1 MLLPVTRNDRLP
13 EGLMK
18 HAHVLLLLLSPL
30 MSINLASANDYEV
43 SVTTVNV
50 WIRATD
56 GSGNAVTG
64 LQMSDFEIY
73 EDKKKMT
80 PTCFEEVHIQMPI
93 DETLTVEANAGP
105 SVPKRMILFLDL
117 YNTSQ
122 IELEKI
128 RPELDRFMSRVHLKG
143 WEMMMVAFLPTG
155 QLGIISPFTRS
166 ITNIRKVLDR
176 AKGNAQRDQQLSR
189 NDQDL
194 IELLAPLN
202 IAKQDSPDEPDSQN
216 RNPNNERGNG
226 GGLADQ
232 AFFDMSISNAY
243 RQADVFAR
251 REKYAAEHAFRG
263 LESFSEY
270 YGKNLS
276 AGEHTLIIFVSGGI
290 NSDPGRR
297 YFDIVNSY
305 VEGTAANVDPGDF
318 ILESGTVV
326 KENNFDLERL
336 VNKSI
341 GKLNRYNLTLYAM
354 NTRGLPSSGAD
365 ITKAEANFA
374 ALDVNFLKDY
384 QDSLAH
390 MAEETGGFSFQ
401 NSQNFKLGLDSV
413 LNDISHQ
420 YLVCYRSP
428 DHKKAE
434 EYHSIKVV
442 AKKPGL
448 KLRYRQGYV
457 D

>member
-1 MLLPVTRNDRLP
+1 
-13 EGLMK
+13 MK
-18 HAHVLLLLLSPL
+18 KFIFKCRADE
-30 MSINLASANDYEV
+30 NLAEE
-43 SVTTVNV
+43 TNV
-50 WIRATD
+50 GPAT
-56 GSGNAVTG
+56 
-64 LQMSDFEIY
+64 
-73 EDKKKMT
+73 
-80 PTCFEEVHIQMPI
+80 
-93 DETLTVEANAGP
+93 
-105 SVPKRMILFLDL
+105 PKRMILFLDL

-122 IELEKI
+122 FELERI

-166 ITNIRKVLDR
+166 ITSIRKVLDR

-194 IELLAPLN
+194 IEILAPLN
-202 IAKQDSPDEPDSQN
+202 IAKEDSADERDAEGN
-216 RNPNNERGNG
+216 RNPEFNQRNG
-226 GGLADQ
+226 AGVADQ

-243 RQADVFAR
+243 RQAEVFAR
-251 REKYAAEHAFRG
+251 REKYAAEHAFGG
-263 LESFSEY
+263 LESFGEY

-297 YFDIVNSY
+297 YFEIVNSY

-318 ILESGTVV
+318 ILKSGTVV

-354 NTRGLPSSGAD
+354 NTRGLPSSGSD

-401 NSQNFKLGLDSV
+401 NSQNFKVGLDSV

-428 DHKKAE
+428 DHKKAD